1 MPDVSGNRYKR
12 PYRWE
17 VEVQEA
23 YRALFPQQDRLF
35 VPKVFGWAIDCF
47 TGNYRDY
54 QPIDAHYHDFE
65 HTLQGTLCMIRL
77 LSGYHRANANP
88 TLTKKMFELG
98 LLAILLHDT
107 GYLKER
113 DDTEGTGAKY
123 TLIHVNRSMEFAAQ
137 LLSEKRFKK
146 NEIQAVQNMI
156 RCTGVNVD
164 LTGIPIQSELEMTVG
179 FALGTSDLLGQM
191 AADNY
196 IDKLEILYLE
206 FAESARFNTGK
217 GTATG
222 AFASADDLRQKTP
235 FFWEKYVIP
244 KINRDFKGLY
254 QYLNQ
259 PWPDG
264 RNVYLERIAANI
276 ERLHRELATAQV
288 GAA

>member
-1 MPDVSGNRYKR
+1 
-12 PYRWE
+12 
-17 VEVQEA
+17 
-23 YRALFPQQDRLF
+23 
-35 VPKVFGWAIDCF
+35 
-47 TGNYRDY
+47 
-54 QPIDAHYHDFE
+54 
-65 HTLQGTLCMIRL
+65 
-77 LSGYHRANANP
+77 
-88 TLTKKMFELG
+88 
-98 LLAILLHDT
+98 
-107 GYLKER
+107 
-113 DDTEGTGAKY
+113 
-123 TLIHVNRSMEFAAQ
+123 
-137 LLSEKRFKK
+137 
-146 NEIQAVQNMI
+146 
-156 RCTGVNVD
+156 
-164 LTGIPIQSELEMTVG
+164 MTVG

-191 AADNY
+191 AADDY